1 MCNLINHVLF
11 LIASLKNVL
20 SSANQK
26 GHKNQ
31 SLSSV
36 ATQVFAHFLK
46 YEKSV
51 LVLSTAV
58 QLQRLLFSLRKL
70 SSSSKDAPQRSTQQ
84 AEDIRKCC
92 TQKIVLNIYL
102 IKFLLKVNF
111 VQRCYAAS
119 GTIIRVLQKRE
130 PNVTFISTNWSRV
143 S

>member
-11 LIASLKNVL
+11 LIASLQNVL
-20 SSANQK
+20 SPTNQK

-31 SLSSV
+31 SLSNV

-58 QLQRLLFSLRKL
+58 QLQRLLLSLRKL
-70 SSSSKDAPQRSTQQ
+70 SCSSKDAPQRSAQQ

-92 TQKIVLNIYL
+92 T
-102 IKFLLKVNF
+102 
-111 VQRCYAAS
+111 
-119 GTIIRVLQKRE
+119 
-130 PNVTFISTNWSRV
+130 
-143 S
+143 